1 MVSKSARQG
10 PSGRGLSRWTWKGR
24 RGLDKWRKTAA
35 GRKDWQRARAL
46 TYDLVPK
53 RGDAIGVV
61 AFLGGNH
68 LLGGLDACSPARG
81 GELVVVHMVLFF
93 VPPNLPSGRAVN
105 KPLLTADR
113 VGAVSRGG
121 TRGGRRRRCG
131 SVR

>member
-10 PSGRGLSRWTWKGR
+10 PSGLRTLKVDSERAARTRQVAQHSGRAQGL
-24 RGLDKWRKTAA
+24 A
-35 GRKDWQRARAL
+35 RARAL

-81 GELVVVHMVLFF
+81 GELVVHMVLFF
-93 VPPNLPSGRAVN
+93 VPPICPQVT
-105 KPLLTADR
+105 P
-113 VGAVSRGG
+113 
-121 TRGGRRRRCG
+121 
-131 SVR
+131 